1 MYLSR
6 SEKVPEKTKQNKTKP
21 YGVMGFHALKL
32 CSTSKYLLK
41 NVQSWI
47 LDVKDTW
54 LLKKKKKSK
63 NMGISCSKDII
74 LKKSHLH
81 VIQFSKKV
89 LYNHW

>member
-6 SEKVPEKTKQNKTKP
+6 LEKVPEKKKP

-41 NVQSWI
+41 NVQSRI

-54 LLKKKKKSK
+54 LLKKKSK
-63 NMGISCSKDII
+63 NMAISCSKDII
-74 LKKSHLH
+74 ILQIKSHLH